1 VSGFV
6 LGAETVVSALEYEK
20 IYEINDGK
28 SDFIFRFS
36 LGPFSYDMKVKER
49 LADNTLQHSISTSE
63 KE

>member
-6 LGAETVVSALEYEK
+6 LGARSVVFALEYEK
-20 IYEINDGK
+20 IYEIDDGK

-49 LADNTLQHSISTSE
+49 LVDNTLQN
-63 KE
+63 